1 MGLRWDN
8 GLKMSDFQKGLN
20 NIIAATRKALS
31 ARGLE
36 KASVSYQFQG
46 SVPDDAQIAIVAPG
60 KTAETTFPRK
70 DVDDSHHGV
79 PVSVQIQINSLVSE
93 FEGSGNG

>member
-1 MGLRWDN
+1 
-8 GLKMSDFQKGLN
+8 MSDPQKGLN

-36 KASVSYQFQG
+36 KASVSYHFQG
-46 SVPDDAQIAIVAPG
+46 PVPGDAEIAIVAPG

-70 DVDDSHHGV
+70 DVEGSHHSA